1 MIIRLDKMP
10 GMRPG
15 FYPVFFEVEAMEN
28 QKNDFLNGPILSPLL
43 RFAGPVLLALF
54 LQAMYGAVDLIV
66 AGKFAGTADISA
78 VSTGSQAMQ
87 LVTSLLVGLTTGV
100 TVLLGQKIGEGRPD
114 EAGNAVG
121 SAICLFVC
129 VALALTALLSAL
141 TEPFCRL
148 LQAPEEAFVPT
159 TQYVRICSAG
169 TLFIVAFNVIG
180 SVFRGLGDSKM
191 PLITVAI
198 ACVTNIFGDLLLV
211 DVFQMGAAGA
221 ALATVFAQAVSVILS
236 LFVIM
241 RRKLPFT
248 FRKEQLRFDRPLT
261 AGILR
266 LGIPIALQDVLV
278 GVSFLVILAIVNSLG
293 LLQSAG
299 MGIAEKV
306 CAFVMLLPSAFS
318 QSVSAFV
325 AQNTG
330 AGKPERAKKRCATAS
345 PSRCASACLCFTSI
359 SSMAICSLEFLQT
372 TMPSFSKRQTI
383 SRPTPSTV
391 C

>member
-1 MIIRLDKMP
+1 
-10 GMRPG
+10 
-15 FYPVFFEVEAMEN
+15 
-28 QKNDFLNGPILSPLL
+28 
-43 RFAGPVLLALF
+43 
-54 LQAMYGAVDLIV
+54 
-66 AGKFAGTADISA
+66 
-78 VSTGSQAMQ
+78 
-87 LVTSLLVGLTTGV
+87 
-100 TVLLGQKIGEGRPD
+100 
-114 EAGNAVG
+114 
-121 SAICLFVC
+121 
-129 VALALTALLSAL
+129 
-141 TEPFCRL
+141 
-148 LQAPEEAFVPT
+148 
-159 TQYVRICSAG
+159 
-169 TLFIVAFNVIG
+169 
-180 SVFRGLGDSKM
+180 M

-330 AGKPERAKKRCATAS
+330 AGKPERAKKALRYSVAVSLCISVFVFYFNFFHGDLLAGIFANDHAVILEAADYLKAYAIDCLLTSFLFCFVGYFSGLGKTVFVMTQGILGAFGVRIPVSFAMSRLPNVRLFYIHGAAVEDGDRAGDLGAVLRLRMTARMFADLFRPARRRGLARADGPDGLVGDDHLADLVLADGGKAGLDLHCDPFRCDAGF
-345 PSRCASACLCFTSI
+345 PL
-359 SSMAICSLEFLQT
+359 LQALAAAQDGDQAVVQ
-372 TMPSFSKRQTI
+372 SGEDLGVHVRVRLAHGAALKSGRG
-383 SRPTPSTV
+383 
-391 C
+391 

>member
-1 MIIRLDKMP
+1 
-10 GMRPG
+10 
-15 FYPVFFEVEAMEN
+15 MEN

-66 AGKFAGTADISA
+66 VGKFAGTADISA

-114 EAGNAVG
+114 EAGNVVG

-198 ACVTNIFGDLLLV
+198 ACVTNIFGDLLAGIFANDHAVILEAADYLKAYAIDCLLTSFLFCFV
-211 DVFQMGAAGA
+211 GYFSGLGKTVFVMTQGILGAFGVRIPVSFAMSRLPNVRLFYIG
-221 ALATVFAQAVSVILS
+221 LAT
-236 LFVIM
+236 
-241 RRKLPFT
+241 P
-248 FRKEQLRFDRPLT
+248 
-261 AGILR
+261 
-266 LGIPIALQDVLV
+266 
-278 GVSFLVILAIVNSLG
+278 
-293 LLQSAG
+293 
-299 MGIAEKV
+299 
-306 CAFVMLLPSAFS
+306 C
-318 QSVSAFV
+318 
-325 AQNTG
+325 
-330 AGKPERAKKRCATAS
+330 
-345 PSRCASACLCFTSI
+345 
-359 SSMAICSLEFLQT
+359 
-372 TMPSFSKRQTI
+372 
-383 SRPTPSTV
+383 STV
-391 C
+391 VQVLLCLGYYAHLARRERRA